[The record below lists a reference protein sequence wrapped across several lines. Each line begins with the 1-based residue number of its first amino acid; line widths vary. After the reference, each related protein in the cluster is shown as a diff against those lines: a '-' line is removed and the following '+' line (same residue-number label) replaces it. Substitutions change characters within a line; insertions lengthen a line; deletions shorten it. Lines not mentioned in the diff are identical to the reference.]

1 MANININI
9 SGLLQSTDH
18 SGFTIPDCVREQI
31 DGALDANAT
40 RVVCSHAQIHGVPH
54 LIIADN
60 GDGMTKKVADKCY
73 CLHNKKEA
81 SQVKSGCF
89 GIGKSF
95 SEGKLSGLI
104 AKSMTL
110 TKCRD
115 GRILQVDADW
125 PTAVRTNHWNPI
137 SNGLTVEDQEL
148 WRDFAFSPDHGTVV
162 VIPLCPESHNYI
174 ESNPESIT
182 QELGFAYQSYIANG
196 RSIDFLGMPVVP
208 THTVE
213 YDTVAEHQR
222 GMEIIEVWT
231 HPEFAMRV
239 YFETPLRD
247 GTRAMGRF
255 TDINPSSKSLPRRT
269 STDYPP
275 PEGFVRVATMTL
287 KHTYHEEWSLTH
299 DGEKVGF
306 INGFLSFKRGPR
318 HIMRRTNDPRK
329 CGDFAERFVVENS
342 RHELTYDFSADKLLD
357 TQMNKSNIRYDGMHS
372 TLRKTIEAL
381 CKNWSS
387 AYYKNHVLPTIVPRR
402 EEEESDEI
410 EDRRIQELL
419 VQRFKLELASNA
431 EFYTEMRHRF
441 SI

>member
-18 SGFTIPDCVREQI
+18 SGFTIPDCIREQI

-54 LIIADN
+54 LVVADN
-60 GDGMTKKVADKCY
+60 GDGMTKEVADKCY

-81 SQVKSGCF
+81 SQVRSGCF

-104 AKSMTL
+104 AKSITF
-110 TKCRD
+110 TKSRD
-115 GRILQVDADW
+115 GRVLQVDADW

-137 SNGLTVEDQEL
+137 STGLTVEDQEL
-148 WRDFAFSPDHGTVV
+148 WRDFAFSPEHGTVV
-162 VIPLCPESHNYI
+162 VIPLCPENDKYI
-174 ESNPESIT
+174 ENNLESII
-182 QELGFAYQSYIANG
+182 QELGFAYQNYIANG
-196 RSIDFLGMPVVP
+196 RSVEFLGMPVVP
-208 THTVE
+208 THTIE
-213 YDTVAEHQR
+213 YDAVAEHQH
-222 GMEIIEVWT
+222 GMEIVEVWT
-231 HPEFAMRV
+231 HHEHAMRV
-239 YFETPLRD
+239 YFDTTLRD
-247 GTRAMGRF
+247 GTHTMGRF
-255 TDINPSSKSLPRRT
+255 TDINTSSKSLPRKV

-275 PEGFVRVATMTL
+275 TSQGFVRIATMTL
-287 KHTYHEEWSLTH
+287 KHTYREDWSLTD

-329 CGDFAERFVVENS
+329 CGDYAERLVVENS
-342 RHELTYDFSADKLLD
+342 RHELAYDFSADKLLD

-387 AYYKNHVLPTIVPRR
+387 AYYKNHVQPQVVPV
-402 EEEESDEI
+402 EDDSDEDN
-410 EDRRIQELL
+410 DRRIQDTL
-419 VQRFKLELASNA
+419 VQRFRAELVSNP

-441 SI
+441 LV